1 MVSVQLMYQAI
12 MVHTCTT
19 QHSVHHTQLFYS
31 HMVSVGQMFQP
42 ILVCLHHTASSISSQ
57 LSFCAPIPYT
67 HKYTCMPTPKLH
79 FQEQKSPK
87 SGTQHIFRNTSS
99 NISSHLWNKSSYQI
113 LQESHRA
120 IYTVLLPYPFC
131 AAENTCLPI
140 TLDYLPVQSFHNSTA
155 NYRVHKSVTFLVYG
169 DKRPLLMVY
178 FLNPYLTGAPLR
190 KPLCDLSECFPLWEM
205 GP

>member
-67 HKYTCMPTPKLH
+67 HKSAHTYIHACPP
-79 FQEQKSPK
+79 QNC
-87 SGTQHIFRNTSS
+87 IFRNKNHQNPEHSIFSGTHHQTYHHIYEINPATRSYRKVTGQSTLCSS
-99 NISSHLWNKSSYQI
+99 LTHSVQLRTLVCQSRLTICQFNHFT
-113 LQESHRA
+113 
-120 IYTVLLPYPFC
+120 TVLQTTEFTKVSPFLSMV
-131 AAENTCLPI
+131 TKGHFSW
-140 TLDYLPVQSFHNSTA
+140 Y
-155 NYRVHKSVTFLVYG
+155 TFL
-169 DKRPLLMVY
+169 
-178 FLNPYLTGAPLR
+178 THI
-190 KPLCDLSECFPLWEM
+190 
-205 GP
+205 